1 MGLHIHLDLVG
12 GIAGDMFIAALA
24 DAHPDLVD
32 GLLRA
37 LTALG
42 PPTSVTY
49 ALKVCDDGILS
60 GTRFTTAEPQDQS
73 AHIHFPVLCERI
85 RASKLSPPVASR
97 AIDIFTL
104 LGEAESRVHGVSL
117 DKVDFHEVGAW
128 DSVIDVVGAAY
139 FIETLDASWSC
150 GTVPQ
155 GGGFVG
161 TAHGALP
168 VPVPAVTALLDG
180 FEFIDDGI
188 EGERVTPTGAA
199 ILRHLITKLET
210 KTERRQ
216 LLTSGIGF
224 GTRKLTGKSNVLRA
238 LVFNISASH
247 ERTDEVGVIEFEIDD
262 QTAEDLAHALEL
274 LRVMSGVV
282 DVVQWPVLGKKGRL
296 GIHIQVLVAPKHLQD
311 VVDACLSETTTI
323 GLRWRFEARQFLT
336 RETVTVDGAN
346 GPVRVKLVE
355 LPSGGSS
362 AKAENDDLAGIT
374 GGHEARRAVRY
385 QAEEKARGRK
395 K

>member
-1 MGLHIHLDLVG
+1 MSLHIHLDLVG

-42 PPTSVTY
+42 PPSSVTY

-161 TAHGALP
+161 AAHGALP

-247 ERTDEVGVIEFEIDD
+247 EGTDEVGVIEFEIDD

-323 GLRWRFEARQFLT
+323 GLRCRHSATATGRSTGRRSNSW
-336 RETVTVDGAN
+336 
-346 GPVRVKLVE
+346 VKCS
-355 LPSGGSS
+355 PS
-362 AKAENDDLAGIT
+362 
-374 GGHEARRAVRY
+374 
-385 QAEEKARGRK
+385 
-395 K
+395 